1 MNGKREGDAMMMP
14 GTGTGT
20 GTGQSGVERV
30 PTSDITF
37 AGEIAGRRGGSS
49 ERIREGRRRR
59 RRKPVAVAAQW
70 LSRFS
75 PELGY

>member
-14 GTGTGT
+14 GTGT

-59 RRKPVAVAAQW
+59 RRRKPVAVAAQW

>member
-14 GTGTGT
+14 GTGT

-59 RRKPVAVAAQW
+59 GGSRWQW
-70 LSRFS
+70 QRSGFLAP